1 VIDSA
6 LTRLIKE
13 EQRKRDCS
21 ILAIGDAVGAYRGQV
36 NHVLYGRILSFNR
49 KVCDG
54 LAAWIGCPVKTVL
67 EANGEH
73 RQLAKKL
80 RGIGQTRDGGI
91 RLADLSGLS
100 FPLPTMAGWMV
111 REPLVTG
118 ACHGCKALEECRA
131 AVAAGNLALCERPL
145 ERDMLPRAYLLA
157 ARREM
162 AEAEGGRKV
171 EAA

>member
-1 VIDSA
+1 MIDSI

-13 EQRKRDCS
+13 EQRERGCS

-36 NHVLYGRILSFNR
+36 NHVLHGRILAFNR

-54 LAAWIGCPVKTVL
+54 LAAWIGCPVETVL
-67 EANGEH
+67 KANGEH
-73 RQLAKKL
+73 RRLAQEL
-80 RGIGQTRDGGI
+80 RNIGQTRGGGI

-100 FPLPTMAGWMV
+100 FPLPTQAGWMT

-118 ACHGCKALEECRA
+118 ACHGCEVLEECRA
-131 AVAAGNLALCERPL
+131 AVAMGNLALCERPL
-145 ERDMLPRAYLLA
+145 ERDMLPQEYLLA

-162 AEAEGGRKV
+162 AEEV
-171 EAA
+171 N